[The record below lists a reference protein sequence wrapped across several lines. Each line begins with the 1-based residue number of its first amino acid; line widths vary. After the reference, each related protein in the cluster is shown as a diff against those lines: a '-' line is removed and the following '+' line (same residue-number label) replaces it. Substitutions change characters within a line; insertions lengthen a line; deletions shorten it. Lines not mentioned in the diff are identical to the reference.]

1 MLRIL
6 ADSSPLPTMDTLVID
21 ASMGAAG
28 DMLLGAL
35 VDVGADPGALT
46 MTEAA
51 LEVEYTEA
59 RVDRAG
65 IAATRVEVVA
75 ASDGSPIEGH
85 GPHRTVADVTQIIE
99 GMELPTAICETAV
112 AIVRRLGT
120 AEAAVHDTTPGEVM
134 FHEVGAD
141 DAVADI
147 VGVLQLLD
155 SLGIEQVLVPPLAVG
170 RGRREMAH
178 GRYPVPAPAVMEI
191 IAASELQVT
200 GGPVDAELLTPT
212 AAAILAEV
220 GTPIERL
227 PIVDIAAVGYGAGA
241 REFHTEAN
249 VLRVLGATEGSPLR
263 REQICV
269 LETNV
274 DDVSPE
280 ILGGLQDSLIGA
292 GAYDVSILPLT
303 MKKSRPGHLIQV
315 IGPPEAAGDLA
326 DALAHETGTL
336 GVRERMQAHRSV
348 ADRQFTTV
356 RLPLGDREHEVVI
369 KEAMTSDGVPIGA
382 SVEYASA
389 RAVAAD
395 TDRPTAEIIARA
407 LGQYYESS
415 PAAR

>member
-1 MLRIL
+1 
-6 ADSSPLPTMDTLVID
+6 MDTLVID

-35 VDVGADPGALT
+35 VDVGADPAALT

-155 SLGIEQVLVPPLAVG
+155 SLGIEQVLSPPWLWGAGVA
-170 RGRREMAH
+170 RWPM
-178 GRYPVPAPAVMEI
+178 
-191 IAASELQVT
+191 
-200 GGPVDAELLTPT
+200 
-212 AAAILAEV
+212 V
-220 GTPIERL
+220 GTLFRHRL
-227 PIVDIAAVGYGAGA
+227 
-241 REFHTEAN
+241 
-249 VLRVLGATEGSPLR
+249 
-263 REQICV
+263 
-269 LETNV
+269 
-274 DDVSPE
+274 
-280 ILGGLQDSLIGA
+280 
-292 GAYDVSILPLT
+292 
-303 MKKSRPGHLIQV
+303 
-315 IGPPEAAGDLA
+315 
-326 DALAHETGTL
+326 
-336 GVRERMQAHRSV
+336 
-348 ADRQFTTV
+348 
-356 RLPLGDREHEVVI
+356 
-369 KEAMTSDGVPIGA
+369 
-382 SVEYASA
+382 
-389 RAVAAD
+389 
-395 TDRPTAEIIARA
+395 
-407 LGQYYESS
+407 
-415 PAAR
+415 